1 MQNTVLINIKY
12 NLQCNIQI
20 MRINELYTFKIVLNI
35 DEIQLTR
42 NKQIKH
48 TEDSIKSKNLQDQ
61 LD

>member
-1 MQNTVLINIKY
+1 
-12 NLQCNIQI
+12 